1 MTISKQDKEK
11 ILKAGKIASQIREK
25 IKTNIKKGTLLLEIA
40 EKIEAEIEKL
50 GGKPAFPVNLS
61 INNIAAHYTPS
72 HDDKTLTAGLLK
84 IDIGVSIDGWAADT
98 AFSMDLE
105 ESE

>member
-40 EKIEAEIEKL
+40 ERIESEIEKL

-61 INNIAAHYTPS
+61 MNEIAAHSTPS
-72 HDDKTLTAGLLK
+72 HEDKTLAHGLLK
-84 IDIGVSIDGWAADT
+84 VDFGVHIDGLTADNAFSID
-98 AFSMDLE
+98 
-105 ESE
+105 